1 MQRELRASQQQI
13 WLPGKLWK
21 DVVIEHDGKEH
32 AALVFAHG
40 APDRHRHDG
49 KDQASNLPAHGS
61 LPYEAKMLPFV
72 PLLQLKKTLIFRVL
86 GRIAEVNAKL
96 WLLSLSMVLI
106 EGHARRQSRPVARQ
120 WRLKHRHG
128 NWWWGRLGQ
137 CRPRQVD
144 NLNWCWRGR
153 KTSEG
158 VRNTKQHGWLHG
170 VLRWRGV
177 RAILLLRGNNRYC
190 CGDRWPGIRD
200 LWHDGVLSFLSS
212 E

>member
-1 MQRELRASQQQI
+1 MTAKNTQHWFLNMVLRT
-13 WLPGKLWK
+13 
-21 DVVIEHDGKEH
+21 VVDTT
-32 AALVFAHG
+32 
-40 APDRHRHDG
+40 
-49 KDQASNLPAHGS
+49 
-61 LPYEAKMLPFV
+61 AKTKRQTCQHMATFHTRQKCFLSI
-72 PLLQLKKTLIFRVL
+72 LLQLKKTLIFRVL
-86 GRIAEVNAKL
+86 RRIAEVNAKL

-120 WRLKHRHG
+120 WRLKHRQG
-128 NWWWGRLGQ
+128 NWWWGWLGQ

-144 NLNWCWRGR
+144 NLNWCRRRR
-153 KTSEG
+153 KTSES

-190 CGDRWPGIRD
+190 CGDCWPGIRD
-200 LWHDGVLSFLSS
+200 LWHDGVLSFLCS